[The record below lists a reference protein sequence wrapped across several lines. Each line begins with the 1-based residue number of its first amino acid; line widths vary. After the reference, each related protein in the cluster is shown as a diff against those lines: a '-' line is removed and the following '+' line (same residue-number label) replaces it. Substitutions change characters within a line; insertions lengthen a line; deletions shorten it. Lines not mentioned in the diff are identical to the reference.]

1 VGQWRELNEDEIIVI
16 KSMVADSIKD
26 FDENGYE

>member
-26 FDENGYE
+26 FDEHGYE